1 MHTGFSALINLK
13 SGMLDIITSV
23 PCQFR
28 DQTRGL
34 LGVYNDDRA
43 DDLTTPLGDVI
54 DNNATERT
62 IFYNFGELCKS
73 YVERAFFKLKWDFV
87 G

>member
-1 MHTGFSALINLK
+1 MVINLQ

-23 PCQFR
+23 PRQFR

-54 DNNATERT
+54 GTDATERT
-62 IFYNFGELCKS
+62 IFYNFGQLCES
-73 YVERAFFKLKWDFV
+73 GLARALFKMCLNGDRLM
-87 G
+87 

>member
-1 MHTGFSALINLK
+1 
-13 SGMLDIITSV
+13 MLDIITSV
-23 PCQFR
+23 PRQFR

-34 LGVYNDDRA
+34 LGVYNDDKA

-54 DNNATERT
+54 GSDATERA

-73 YVERAFFKLKWDFV
+73 RVNGAFF
-87 G
+87 